1 MRMGDS
7 PLILRLAHQ
16 HRTGIGIQVTAENI
30 KDKITLPYKADT
42 KAVPILR
49 LGFPAAR
56 TPAAKIHHPV
66 KVGAV
71 QRMNIRIYE
80 GVIIHLP

>member
-1 MRMGDS
+1 
-7 PLILRLAHQ
+7 
-16 HRTGIGIQVTAENI
+16 VTTEDI
-30 KDKITLPYKADT
+30 EDKITLPHKADA

-49 LGFPAAR
+49 PGFPAAR

-66 KVGAV
+66 KIRAV
-71 QRMNIRIYE
+71 QSMNIGFYG